1 LAQKELQVS
10 WRQLCASL
18 AGRGIT
24 SSCDAMTE
32 LRDEE
37 TRRRQLG
44 IDPATQRYRPLEER
58 AALRLEYRV
67 GPLQRDPTGTCD
79 WMDGQG
85 RTYDAVGPVPA
96 GRLNVPAFL
105 RQITKHLLKQGLDKV
120 VIDLTGFTAAERRAV
135 FTHLRGLRPTERTR
149 ILLQWSRP

>member
-1 LAQKELQVS
+1 
-10 WRQLCASL
+10 
-18 AGRGIT
+18 
-24 SSCDAMTE
+24 MTE
-32 LRDEE
+32 PRHEE

-44 IDPATQRYRPLEER
+44 VDPATQRYRPLEAR
-58 AALRLEYRV
+58 AALRLEHRV
-67 GPLQRDPTGTCD
+67 GPLRRDPTGTCD

-105 RQITKHLLKQGLDKV
+105 RQITRHLLKQGLDTV

-135 FTHLRGLRPTERTR
+135 FTHLRGLRPTERAR
-149 ILLQWSRP
+149 ILLQRGRP